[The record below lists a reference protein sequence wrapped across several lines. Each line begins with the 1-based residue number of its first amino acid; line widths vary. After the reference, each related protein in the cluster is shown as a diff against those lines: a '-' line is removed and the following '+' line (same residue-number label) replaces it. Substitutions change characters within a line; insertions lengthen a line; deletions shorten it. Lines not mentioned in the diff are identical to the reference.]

1 MRKNAFTERGINMEL
16 SVVTNHAPF
25 NNKNLEK
32 ATNLIFGL
40 ADKIRANQYTIAAI
54 LAEVDAKQYYVDDG
68 FESCA
73 AYAESTFGVK
83 KTVAYNM
90 ITIGREYTRPIVSES
105 GRTIGYCSNLLPP
118 ANPDKQ
124 DAPVLDFSTRQIS
137 DLKVLGREKVVE
149 LIDDGEIKPQMTHA
163 EMVKVIKEHKPPKP
177 AKESEQTEPE
187 QPEQTEP
194 EQPEPIEVKS
204 VGVERDNG
212 WDNAS
217 TDMLIAELY
226 ARGFKVYKD
235 GVETPYKW

>member
-1 MRKNAFTERGINMEL
+1 MEL

-32 ATNLIFGL
+32 ATNLILGL

-73 AYAESTFGVK
+73 EYAQATFGVK

-105 GRTIGYCSNLLPP
+105 GRTVGYCSNLLPP

-177 AKESEQTEPE
+177 AKESEQTE

-226 ARGFKVYKD
+226 ARGFKVFKD
-235 GVETPYKW
+235 GVETPFKW

>member
-1 MRKNAFTERGINMEL
+1 MEL

-32 ATNLIFGL
+32 ATNLILGL

-73 AYAESTFGVK
+73 EYAQATFGVK

-105 GRTIGYCSNLLPP
+105 GRTVGYCSNLLPP

-177 AKESEQTEPE
+177 AKESEQPE
-187 QPEQTEP
+187 QPEQTEQGEP

-226 ARGFKVYKD
+226 ARGFKVFKD
-235 GVETPYKW
+235 GVETPFKW